1 MSDSPSWID
10 NADNE
15 RIREIVTRSADVIV
29 AARQD
34 LEEYGCCV
42 DSRRSTEL
50 PKREFVFQPADQQL
64 MTSAQRRAFFRQL
77 LRTPTP
83 DLAIRPPRKGR
94 NLLAAEH
101 FKERVGATSSSE
113 IPKSISSE
121 IPKRRSARTE
131 AKRLRGHFEY
141 QDNEEPPKR
150 DEQINRRRKRRDEE
164 TSDRRSLVSH
174 FSSMLASGTQRVDN
188 LTNVVLGV
196 LATVLVI
203 FLFFRAGPSDPFAG
217 ASSRVA
223 NAKNSG
229 DHQAVLMA
237 SGGSLYRGQGFNI
250 LLKAFPEALPT
261 FAEDISG
268 LMFLASSSPASA
280 PGITVLT
287 YIGLPRS
294 LPAFPK
300 DIGQLIMFAS
310 SPGPD
315 GRDYLI
321 RTLVF
326 EASGETKIGKFA
338 VAHAILNRQRTGR
351 WGRKIADVVTSP
363 LQFEPWGTRKSE
375 IEGLSRTDPRYREAA
390 KIVDAVLAGYVPD
403 PTAGATHFLNP
414 VIVQE
419 RRGGSLPS
427 WAESDGQPIGR
438 HVFYCP
444 ECNGTKPTR
453 TAVVKAGEVKRSKP
467 TPAAS
472 DPVRPPSIGRTVVAE
487 APAEVRAAK
496 AAPAVIKPVAPKAA
510 PAVIKPVAQKL
521 EARPRPTLTT
531 QRQQTQL
538 PWLNPTKAGQGRN
551 FVPHSFW

>member
-10 NADNE
+10 NSDKE
-15 RIREIVTRSADVIV
+15 RIRGIVTRSADVIV
-29 AARQD
+29 AARRD
-34 LEEYGCCV
+34 LEECCA
-42 DSRRSTEL
+42 DNRLSTEFL
-50 PKREFVFQPADQQL
+50 KREFVFQPANQRL

-77 LRTPTP
+77 LRTPVP
-83 DLAIRPPRKGR
+83 DLATRPPRKGR
-94 NLLAAEH
+94 NLLVAEH
-101 FKERVGATSSSE
+101 FKKEVGATSSSE
-113 IPKSISSE
+113 IPKPSSSK
-121 IPKRRSARTE
+121 IPKRRNTRAE
-131 AKRLRGHFEY
+131 AQRLRGHFEY
-141 QDNEEPPKR
+141 DDNQELRKQDGP
-150 DEQINRRRKRRDEE
+150 INRHRKCQDEE
-164 TSDRRSLVSH
+164 VLTPRRVPND
-174 FSSMLASGTQRVDN
+174 FSSMLASGTQRVDS

-196 LATVLVI
+196 LATVLVV
-203 FLFFRAGPSDPFAG
+203 FLFFRAVPLDPSG
-217 ASSRVA
+217 ASSLVA
-223 NAKNSG
+223 NAKNNG
-229 DHQAVLMA
+229 DQQAVLMA
-237 SGGSLYRGQGFNI
+237 SGGSRYRGQGFNI
-250 LLKAFPEALPT
+250 LPKAFPEPLPT

-294 LPAFPK
+294 LPAFPE
-300 DIGQLIMFAS
+300 DIGQLIMLAS

-363 LQFEPWGTRKSE
+363 LQFEPWLTRKSE
-375 IEGLSRTDPRYREAA
+375 IEGLSRTDPRYLEAA
-390 KIVDAVLAGYVPD
+390 KIADAVLAGYIPD

-444 ECNGTKPTR
+444 ECNGTKPAR
-453 TAVVKAGEVKRSKP
+453 AAVAEAEKAKGSKP
-467 TPAAS
+467 TPVAS
-472 DPVRPPSIGRTVVAE
+472 DPVRPRRDRTVVAE
-487 APAEVRAAK
+487 APPVVRAAK
-496 AAPAVIKPVAPKAA
+496 AAPAA
-510 PAVIKPVAQKL
+510 IKPVAQKL

-538 PWLNPTKAGQGRN
+538 PWLNPTQAGRRRN